1 METLWQ
7 DIRHGARVL
16 WKSPGFSAIAILSLA
31 LGIGA
36 NTTIFTV
43 VNAVLLNPLPVKDI
57 SRLVQLDT
65 IDTKTHVGF
74 ANATKLGMSFPNF
87 QDYQRQNEVF
97 AGVSCIVPLPLSW
110 SGGAEPRQV
119 NGNMVSAN
127 YFDVLGLQPAR
138 GRFFLPDEDT
148 KPSGNNVAILSH
160 AFWVN
165 KMGSDPNI
173 VGKIMQLNAM
183 PYTVIGVAPRGFKGT
198 FAFAGAEEI
207 WVPTSMY
214 PQILSGLIK
223 DFFNDRRFLSTFVI
237 GRLKPGISQG
247 EAEASLRTVA
257 SRLESEYPKDN
268 SGRSVALTPLAQ
280 AATGANTH
288 DQIALAGVLMMTVVG
303 IVLLIAC
310 VNLANLL
317 LARAA
322 KREKEMSLRAALG
335 ASRNRLLRQ
344 MFTECMMLS
353 FLGGVAGL
361 AVAYAGRSLLW
372 TFRPPFIEQNDLDL
386 SLDSHVLLFTLGVAL
401 LTGLLFGA
409 APALKAS
416 VPNLMDALKLGG
428 RGGSVSWKRNTLRSM
443 LVISEI
449 AISLIALV
457 GAGLFIRS
465 MRQAQRVDPGFESK
479 KLFAMS
485 FDLGAMHY
493 DEDHAQ
499 QFYRLAV
506 ERAATIPGV
515 KFATIASNAPLGGG
529 FARTVFPEGQD
540 ETTGFRGTLTELD
553 DVTPGFFE
561 TLRIPLRKGR
571 VFTDGDRKTTASV
584 AVINQAMAQR
594 FWPDQDAIGK
604 RFHFFGDATLLQ
616 VVGIVG
622 NTTVN
627 NIGEEPVPLAY
638 LPIAQAYSPAVT
650 LQVGT
655 EGRPEAVIS
664 GVRSGVQ
671 SLDPN
676 LAITNV
682 LTIDEMMNQGLW
694 APRMGAAML
703 SVFGGLALILAALGV
718 YGVLSYSVSQQTQE
732 IGIRMAMGAVRG
744 DVLRLVI
751 GQGLKLAVVG
761 LFLGISVALFLTRQL
776 ASLLY
781 GIKAYDPVTFGAVA
795 LLLIVVA
802 FLACYIPALR
812 ATRVDPLVAL
822 RYE

>member
-1 METLWQ
+1 METLLQ

-16 WKSPGFSAIAILSLA
+16 WKSPGFSAVAILSLA

-43 VNAVLLNPLPVKDI
+43 VNAVLLNPLAVKDI
-57 SRLVQLDT
+57 SRLVELDT
-65 IDTKTHVGF
+65 IDAKTHVGF

-97 AGVSCIVPLPLSW
+97 SGVSCIVPVPLTW

-119 NGNMVSAN
+119 NGNMVSAG
-127 YFDVLGLQPAR
+127 YFDVLGLKPAL
-138 GRFFLPDEDT
+138 GLYYLPDEDT
-148 KPSGNNVAILSH
+148 KPRGNNVAVLSY

-165 KMGSDPNI
+165 KMGADPNI
-173 VGKIMQLNAM
+173 VGKTMRLNAM
-183 PYTVIGVAPRGFKGT
+183 PYTVVGVAPRGFKGT

-223 DFFNDRRFLSTFVI
+223 DFFNDRRFLSTFVV
-237 GRLKPGISQG
+237 GRLKPGISLG
-247 EAEASLRTVA
+247 AAEASLRTVA
-257 SRLESEYPKDN
+257 SRLEAEFPKDN
-268 SGRSVALTPLAQ
+268 SGRSAALTPLAQ

-353 FLGGVAGL
+353 LLGGAAGL
-361 AVAYAGRSLLW
+361 VVAYAGRALLW
-372 TFRPPFIEQNDLDL
+372 NFRPPFIEPNDIDL
-386 SLDSHVLLFTLGVAL
+386 SLDSNVLLFTLGIAV
-401 LTGLLFGA
+401 LTGILFGA
-409 APALKAS
+409 APALRAS
-416 VPNLMDALKLGG
+416 VPNLMEALKLGG
-428 RGGSVSWKRNTLRSM
+428 RGGSVSWKRNTFRSM
-443 LVISEI
+443 LVVSEV

-479 KLFAMS
+479 NLFAMS

-493 DEDHAQ
+493 DEDRAQ

-506 ERAATIPGV
+506 ERAKATPGV
-515 KFATIASNAPLGGG
+515 KFATVASNPPLGGG

-540 ETTGFRGTLTELD
+540 ETTGFRGTLTQLD
-553 DVTPGFFE
+553 NITPDFFDA
-561 TLRIPLRKGR
+561 LRIPLVKRR
-571 VFTDGDRKTTASV
+571 IFTDGDRKTTAPV

-627 NIGEEPVPLAY
+627 NIGEDPVPLAY
-638 LPIAQAYSPAVT
+638 LPMAQAFSPAVT
-650 LQVGT
+650 VQVRT
-655 EGRPEAVIS
+655 EARPDAVIS
-664 GVRSGVQ
+664 GVRAAVQ

-682 LTIDEMMNQGLW
+682 LTIGEIMNQGLW

-703 SVFGGLALILAALGV
+703 SVFGGLALVLAALGV

-732 IGIRMAMGAVRG
+732 IGIRMAMGAVRA

-751 GQGLKLAVVG
+751 SQGLRLALLG
-761 LFLGISVALFLTRQL
+761 LVAGIVVALFLTRQL

-781 GIKAYDPVTFGAVA
+781 AIKAYDPLTFGAVA
-795 LLLIVVA
+795 LLLLAVA

-812 ATRVDPLVAL
+812 ATRVDPLVGL